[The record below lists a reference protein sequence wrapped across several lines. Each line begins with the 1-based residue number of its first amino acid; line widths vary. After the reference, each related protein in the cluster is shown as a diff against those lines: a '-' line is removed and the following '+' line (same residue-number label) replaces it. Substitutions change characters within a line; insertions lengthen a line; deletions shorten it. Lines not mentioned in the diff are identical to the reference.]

1 MTSKK
6 QKTANRANA
15 QKSTGPR
22 SPNGKARAAQNALKH
37 GLTAVTPVLP
47 DEDASAFEE
56 LRQRFF
62 AQFQPDT
69 ALEIELVEDLTCL
82 LWRLRRVPP
91 IEAGIL
97 QATRHQEGIRAVHD
111 ALKRA
116 EDWARKRRMS
126 HLPYEELE
134 ELEEQFQAAE
144 EESQPELITSA
155 VGFLED
161 AQGFNM
167 LDKLT
172 RYETRIENRLYR
184 LLREL
189 TRLQD
194 QRVEGEVMAQQDAD
208 SAISG

>member
-22 SPNGKARAAQNALKH
+22 TTNGKSRSALNALKH

-47 DEDASAFEE
+47 DEDTSAFEE
-56 LRQRFF
+56 LRQRLF
-62 AQFQPDT
+62 AQFEPDT
-69 ALEIELVEDLTCL
+69 ALAIELVEDLTCL
-82 LWRLRRVPP
+82 LWRLRRVPS

-97 QATRHQEGIRAVHD
+97 QATHHQERIRAVHET
-111 ALKRA
+111 LKRA
-116 EDWARKRRMS
+116 EDWTQKRLTS
-126 HLPYEELE
+126 QVSYEKWE
-134 ELEEQFQAAE
+134 EIDEQFQAAE
-144 EESQPELITSA
+144 EEYRPELITSA
-155 VGFLED
+155 LGFLED

-184 LLREL
+184 LLRQLE
-189 TRLQD
+189 RLQAE
-194 QRVEGEVMAQQDAD
+194 RVKGEIVE
-208 SAISG
+208 

>member
-22 SPNGKARAAQNALKH
+22 SPNGKSRSALNALQH

-82 LWRLRRVPP
+82 LWRLRRVPS

-97 QATRHQEGIRAVHD
+97 QATHHQERIQAVHD

-116 EDWARKRRMS
+116 EDWERKRRKS
-126 HLPYEELE
+126 ILFEAELE
-134 ELEEQFQAAE
+134 ALVGQFQAAE
-144 EESQPELITSA
+144 EESRPELMTSA
-155 VGFLED
+155 LGFLED
-161 AQGFNM
+161 ARGVNM

-172 RYETRIENRLYR
+172 RYETRIESRLYR
-184 LLREL
+184 LLRQLE
-189 TRLQD
+189 RLQAE
-194 QRVEGEVMAQQDAD
+194 RVEGEIVE
-208 SAISG
+208 

>member
-22 SPNGKARAAQNALKH
+22 SPNGKSRSALNALQH

-82 LWRLRRVPP
+82 LWRLRRVPS

-97 QATRHQEGIRAVHD
+97 QATHHQERIRAVHD
-111 ALKRA
+111 ALSRA
-116 EDWARKRRMS
+116 EDWMRRRVTS
-126 HLPYEELE
+126 HLPYEKWE
-134 ELEEQFQAAE
+134 EIDEQFQAAE
-144 EESQPELITSA
+144 EDSRPELITS
-155 VGFLED
+155 VLGFLED

-184 LLREL
+184 LLRQLE
-189 TRLQD
+189 RLQAE
-194 QRVEGEVMAQQDAD
+194 RVEGEIVE
-208 SAISG
+208 

>member
-22 SPNGKARAAQNALKH
+22 SPNGKSRSALNALQH

-82 LWRLRRVPP
+82 LWRLRRVPS

-97 QATRHQEGIRAVHD
+97 QATHHQERIRAVHET
-111 ALKRA
+111 LKRA
-116 EDWARKRRMS
+116 EDWTRKRLTS
-126 HLPYEELE
+126 QVSYEEWE
-134 ELEEQFQAAE
+134 EIDEQFQAAE
-144 EESQPELITSA
+144 EESRPELITSA
-155 VGFLED
+155 LGFLED
-161 AQGFNM
+161 ARGVNM

-172 RYETRIENRLYR
+172 RYETRIESRLYR
-184 LLREL
+184 LLRQLE
-189 TRLQD
+189 RLQAE
-194 QRVEGEVMAQQDAD
+194 RVEGEIVE
-208 SAISG
+208 